1 MKKLDKFYSVAPM
14 MGKTD
19 SFFCY
24 LLNLINKKT
33 VVYTEMMHAEAIIRT
48 NILDDYNYLNNI
60 NNVAVQ
66 IAGNEPSRL
75 ALAAKKA
82 AEKDFYEINI
92 NCGCPSNRVVSGSF
106 GISLLLNPKQVRR
119 CAEEI
124 SRYTNKNIS
133 IKTRIGVDDYTSENI
148 LDNFLVELNNA
159 SINKYIIHARI
170 AIREKLNTKDN
181 LNIPPLDYERVFKLK
196 KKFKNNTIIINGGF
210 KHTNYNENIKRK
222 IDGIMIGR
230 EAYSYPKKLENVDS
244 NFYGI
249 KDTNSSLS
257 DITKNMFNYFETQK
271 NQNDIKKGLIHMHGL
286 YNGLKNAKKIR
297 VLLSNSCYFKPAKN
311 EIIDLINDNFENVA

>member
-1 MKKLDKFYSVAPM
+1 MEKLDKFYSVAPM

-33 VVYTEMMHAEAIIRT
+33 IVYTEMMHAEAIIRT
-48 NILDDYNYLNNI
+48 NVLDDYKYLNNI

-66 IAGNEPSRL
+66 IAGNNPIRL

-106 GISLLLNPKQVRR
+106 GINLLLDPRQVRR

-133 IKTRIGVDDYTSENI
+133 IKTRIGVDEYTSENI
-148 LDNFLVELNNA
+148 LDNFLIELNNA
-159 SINKYIIHARI
+159 DINKYIIHARI
-170 AIREKLNTKDN
+170 AIRKKLATKDN
-181 LNIPPLDYERVFKLK
+181 LNIPPLNYERVFKLK
-196 KKFKNNTIIINGGF
+196 KKFKDNTIIINGGF
-210 KHTNYNENIKRK
+210 KHTNYSENIKRK

-230 EAYSYPKKLENVDS
+230 EAYKNPWIFNSDLTYENIEKKKYIIYTYI
-244 NFYGI
+244 NF
-249 KDTNSSLS
+249 
-257 DITKNMFNYFETQK
+257 
-271 NQNDIKKGLIHMHGL
+271 
-286 YNGLKNAKKIR
+286 LKNNFEKYLFKK
-297 VLLSNSCYFKPAKN
+297 NSLFHIQNLFNGYDGAKN
-311 EIIDLINDNFENVA
+311 WRNLVVRSVKSKNLNNLLNFIECDKLKMI

>member
-1 MKKLDKFYSVAPM
+1 MEKLDKFYSVAPM

-60 NNVAVQ
+60 NNVAIQ

-106 GISLLLNPKQVRR
+106 GINLLLNPKQVRR

-230 EAYSYPKKLENVDS
+230 EAYKTPWIFNSDLTYENIEKKK
-244 NFYGI
+244 YI
-249 KDTNSSLS
+249 IYT
-257 DITKNMFNYFETQK
+257 Y
-271 NQNDIKKGLIHMHGL
+271 IHF
-286 YNGLKNAKKIR
+286 LKNNFEKYLFKKNALFHIQN
-297 VLLSNSCYFKPAKN
+297 LFNGYDGAKN
-311 EIIDLINDNFENVA
+311 WRNLVAHSVRSKNLNNLLNFIECDKLKVI